1 METSVVRDGL
11 TCNENGD
18 LKYYDPETGAMA
30 TSRWYFDNNTGW
42 YYFEADGTAAVD
54 WRYLAGNWCYFD
66 SRHVMLS
73 GRVQVDGQ
81 KYFLGS
87 PGSHN
92 DGKCS
97 TADGFMIR
105 SQVPGATLLLPAA
118 FLPAGN

>member
-1 METSVVRDGL
+1 MFVAYFAPSPSQSFDDGSDSVVETSVVRDGL

-81 KYFLGS
+81 
-87 PGSHN
+87 
-92 DGKCS
+92 
-97 TADGFMIR
+97 
-105 SQVPGATLLLPAA
+105 
-118 FLPAGN
+118 